1 MMYIAFYKVDNSM
14 DYERHTF
21 DHIYDKPKEIF
32 RMLKKLGEDE
42 WKLYEMSVGYNT
54 KTPSLDDFEED
65 YNNEELDGGWWCVLI
80 CER

>member
-1 MMYIAFYKVDNSM
+1 MYIAFYKVDNSM
-14 DYERHTF
+14 GYERHTF

-32 RMLKKLGEDE
+32 KMLKKLDEDE
-42 WKLYEMSVGYNT
+42 WKLYEMSVGYDT
-54 KTPSLDDFEED
+54 KMPSLDDFEED